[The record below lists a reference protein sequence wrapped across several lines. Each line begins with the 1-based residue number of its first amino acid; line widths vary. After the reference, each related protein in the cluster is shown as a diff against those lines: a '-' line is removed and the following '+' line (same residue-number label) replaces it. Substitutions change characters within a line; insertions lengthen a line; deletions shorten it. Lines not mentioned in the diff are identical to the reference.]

1 MVFTELFQDEEGNQ
15 TPLAKKNVDTGMGLE
30 RIAMVCQGVESTF
43 ETDVLRHII
52 EKVSQISGKK
62 YKEQIR
68 ELRNQISELYAE
80 DMLGNRAINYEKQ
93 TQGKEVSDIG

>member
-1 MVFTELFQDEEGNQ
+1 M
-15 TPLAKKNVDTGMGLE
+15 E
-30 RIAMVCQGVESTF
+30 RRSEYM
-43 ETDVLRHII
+43 VLRNVFSFCLWDIPAAVLLLALMIFFIWRHY
-52 EKVSQISGKK
+52 K

>member
-1 MVFTELFQDEEGNQ
+1 M
-15 TPLAKKNVDTGMGLE
+15 
-30 RIAMVCQGVESTF
+30 
-43 ETDVLRHII
+43 VLRNVFSFCLWDIPAAVLLLALMII
-52 EKVSQISGKK
+52 FILRHYK

>member
-1 MVFTELFQDEEGNQ
+1 M
-15 TPLAKKNVDTGMGLE
+15 
-30 RIAMVCQGVESTF
+30 
-43 ETDVLRHII
+43 VLRNVFSFCLWDIPAAVLLLALMIFFIWRHC
-52 EKVSQISGKK
+52 K

-68 ELRNQISELYAE
+68 ELRHQISELYAE

>member
-1 MVFTELFQDEEGNQ
+1 M
-15 TPLAKKNVDTGMGLE
+15 
-30 RIAMVCQGVESTF
+30 
-43 ETDVLRHII
+43 VLRNVFSFCLWDIPAAVLLLALMII
-52 EKVSQISGKK
+52 FIWRHYK

-80 DMLGNRAINYEKQ
+80 VMLGNRAINYEKQ

>member
-1 MVFTELFQDEEGNQ
+1 M
-15 TPLAKKNVDTGMGLE
+15 
-30 RIAMVCQGVESTF
+30 
-43 ETDVLRHII
+43 VLRNVFSFCLWDIPAAVLLLALMIFFIWRHY
-52 EKVSQISGKK
+52 K